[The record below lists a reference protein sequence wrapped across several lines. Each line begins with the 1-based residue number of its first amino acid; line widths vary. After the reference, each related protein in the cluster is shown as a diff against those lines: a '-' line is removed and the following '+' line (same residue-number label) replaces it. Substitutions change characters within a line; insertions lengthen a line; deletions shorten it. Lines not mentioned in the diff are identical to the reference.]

1 MHGFMV
7 DSNCLAR
14 ETIRFHC
21 SNNVEGVVQF
31 ERTAC
36 DICTH
41 LTEGKAI
48 KEGEETKRQ

>member
-1 MHGFMV
+1 MV

-21 SNNVEGVVQF
+21 SNNVERVVQF
-31 ERTAC
+31 ERTVC

-41 LTEGKAI
+41 TEGKAI
-48 KEGEETKRQ
+48 KEGGETKRQ